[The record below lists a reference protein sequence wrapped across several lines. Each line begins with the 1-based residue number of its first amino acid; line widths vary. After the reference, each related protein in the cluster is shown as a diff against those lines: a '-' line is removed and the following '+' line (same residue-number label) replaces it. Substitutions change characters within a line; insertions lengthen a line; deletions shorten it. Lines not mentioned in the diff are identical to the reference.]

1 MCRFIWDYVAD
12 EIDPCETAI
21 LAYRSMLEK
30 HHPGKHSYCFTEYFI
45 YATHKTHLKANGMA

>member
-1 MCRFIWDYVAD
+1 
-12 EIDPCETAI
+12 
-21 LAYRSMLEK
+21 MLEK